1 MASSRLVMIAGRLS
15 HLLTRNLLTTL
26 AVSEFSP
33 NLKRVLMMMRATSS
47 SVCWSDSARKMKP
60 LRVVANEEG
69 GGMKG
74 MNSIV
79 DSFVE
84 MKHW

>member
-15 HLLTRNLLTTL
+15 RLLTRNLLTAL

-33 NLKRVLMMMRATSS
+33 VLKRVFVTMRATSS
-47 SVCWSDSARKMKP
+47 SVCWSDSSRKMKP
-60 LRVVANEEG
+60 LRVVANEDG
-69 GGMKG
+69 GGVKG
-74 MNSIV
+74 MNSVV

-84 MKHW
+84 MKR